1 MTERRSEALGRGEDW
16 LRIGPSTLRWD
27 GATLVVEFAEVAAPL
42 PRPVRGRVRLH
53 AAAPGQLGFL
63 LDAAGR
69 HRWRPIAAT
78 ARIEVELDQPR
89 LRWSGPGYFD
99 SNDGDAPLEE
109 DFRRWDW
116 CRAPLG
122 QREAAGSAVLYNVAR
137 RDGTEHSLALR
148 VHPSGAIED
157 MPPPPPAA
165 LPRSRWQL
173 GRPTRADPGEAPRV
187 LRTLQDA
194 PFYARSMISTHL
206 FGEPAVA
213 VHESLDLDRFRAPWV
228 QAMLPF
234 RIPRALR
241 GRRGARHTHG
251 R

>member
-1 MTERRSEALGRGEDW
+1 MTERRSAALGRSDAS
-16 LRIGPSTLRWD
+16 LRIGPSALHWD
-27 GATLVVEFAEVAAPL
+27 GDVLTAEFAESAAPL
-42 PRPVRGRVRLH
+42 PRPVRGRVRLRPE
-53 AAAPGQLGFL
+53 APGHRGFL

-69 HRWRPIAAT
+69 HRWRPIAAA
-78 ARIEVELDQPR
+78 ARVEVELDQPR

-116 CRAPLG
+116 CRAPLRRG
-122 QREAAGSAVLYNVAR
+122 AAVLYNVVR
-137 RDGTEHSLALR
+137 RDGSAQSLALR

-157 MPPPPPAA
+157 MPAPPVAA
-165 LPRSRWQL
+165 LPRSRWWL
-173 GRPTRADPGEAPRV
+173 DRPTRADPGPAPRV
-187 LRTLQDA
+187 VQTLQDA
-194 PFYARSMISTHL
+194 PFYARSVIETRL
-206 FGEPAVA
+206 CGEAATA

-241 GRRGARHTHG
+241 
-251 R
+251 